1 MKKILKNEINENMEE
16 KNISKNEELGKKE
29 KKIEKFIDIELGK
42 EKIEVYD
49 NATLTKIVNNLIIK
63 TAKNEEESKNL
74 KISLNIMDEIDKQKD
89 IYYRAKFNNINKNM
103 RLLLNSYKVL
113 FIRKLANLLLSEIYS
128 NYSESLIKVTI
139 SKKNIVV
146 VKPDINKISEIPSYQ
161 IHLLIDFLRFIWEK
175 CSSGIHIND
184 DNFPLQK
191 EIFYEYL
198 KTIKKNSNKNKKTVE
213 PMEINDIIGLIF
225 ERKNGKNYNPD
236 ENNIEESHL
245 IKEIKNKIKLNTKES
260 NIKINND
267 KDEIFTI
274 SLSQPEKIDESNDKI
289 NENEIKKIIQENM
302 KEIDISS
309 KIEKLIGLIKINQEW
324 KKNNKDNIEEINGEY
339 LYKLWINSFQN
350 LKYKR
355 NKQYKINN
363 PEKKNNEIRKN
374 GRISLQ
380 LIKRK

>member
-1 MKKILKNEINENMEE
+1 MKNWKKREKNE
-16 KNISKNEELGKKE
+16 KY
-29 KKIEKFIDIELGK
+29 IDIELGK
-42 EKIEVYD
+42 EKIDIYV
-49 NATLTKIVNNLIIK
+49 NATLTKIVIEIK
-63 TAKNEEESKNL
+63 M
-74 KISLNIMDEIDKQKD
+74 SLNIIDEIDKQKN
-89 IYYRAKFNNINKNM
+89 IYYRTKFNNVNKNM

-139 SKKNIVV
+139 SKKNIIV
-146 VKPDINKISEIPSYQ
+146 VKPDIKEISEIPWYQ
-161 IHLLIDFLRFIWEK
+161 INLLIDFLRFIWEK
-175 CSSGIHIND
+175 CSSAIYIND

-198 KTIKKNSNKNKKTVE
+198 KTIKKNSDKNKKTVE
-213 PMEINDIIGLIF
+213 PMEINDIICLIF

-309 KIEKLIGLIKINQEW
+309 KIEKLIGLIKINQE
-324 KKNNKDNIEEINGEY
+324 
-339 LYKLWINSFQN
+339 
-350 LKYKR
+350 
-355 NKQYKINN
+355 
-363 PEKKNNEIRKN
+363 
-374 GRISLQ
+374 
-380 LIKRK
+380 

>member
-1 MKKILKNEINENMEE
+1 
-16 KNISKNEELGKKE
+16 
-29 KKIEKFIDIELGK
+29 
-42 EKIEVYD
+42 
-49 NATLTKIVNNLIIK
+49 
-63 TAKNEEESKNL
+63 
-74 KISLNIMDEIDKQKD
+74 
-89 IYYRAKFNNINKNM
+89 
-103 RLLLNSYKVL
+103 
-113 FIRKLANLLLSEIYS
+113 
-128 NYSESLIKVTI
+128 
-139 SKKNIVV
+139 
-146 VKPDINKISEIPSYQ
+146 
-161 IHLLIDFLRFIWEK
+161 
-175 CSSGIHIND
+175 
-184 DNFPLQK
+184 
-191 EIFYEYL
+191 
-198 KTIKKNSNKNKKTVE
+198 
-213 PMEINDIIGLIF
+213 MEINDIICLIF

-260 NIKINND
+260 NIKINNEEE
-267 KDEIFTI
+267 EIFTI
-274 SLSQPEKIDESNDKI
+274 PLSESEKISESNDKI

-355 NKQYKINN
+355 NKQYKIYN

>member
-1 MKKILKNEINENMEE
+1 
-16 KNISKNEELGKKE
+16 
-29 KKIEKFIDIELGK
+29 
-42 EKIEVYD
+42 
-49 NATLTKIVNNLIIK
+49 
-63 TAKNEEESKNL
+63 
-74 KISLNIMDEIDKQKD
+74 
-89 IYYRAKFNNINKNM
+89 
-103 RLLLNSYKVL
+103 
-113 FIRKLANLLLSEIYS
+113 
-128 NYSESLIKVTI
+128 
-139 SKKNIVV
+139 
-146 VKPDINKISEIPSYQ
+146 
-161 IHLLIDFLRFIWEK
+161 
-175 CSSGIHIND
+175 
-184 DNFPLQK
+184 
-191 EIFYEYL
+191 
-198 KTIKKNSNKNKKTVE
+198 
-213 PMEINDIIGLIF
+213 MEINDIIGLIF

-355 NKQYKINN
+355 NKQYKIYN

>member
-89 IYYRAKFNNINKNM
+89 IYYRAN
-103 RLLLNSYKVL
+103 
-113 FIRKLANLLLSEIYS
+113 IRKLANLLLSEIYS

-139 SKKNIVV
+139 SKKNIVL

-161 IHLLIDFLRFIWEK
+161 INLLIDFLRFIWEK

-198 KTIKKNSNKNKKTVE
+198 KTIKKNSDKNKKTVE

-236 ENNIEESHL
+236 ENNFEESHL

-309 KIEKLIGLIKINQEW
+309 KIEKLIGLIKINQE
-324 KKNNKDNIEEINGEY
+324 
-339 LYKLWINSFQN
+339 
-350 LKYKR
+350 
-355 NKQYKINN
+355 
-363 PEKKNNEIRKN
+363 
-374 GRISLQ
+374 
-380 LIKRK
+380 